1 MYKLILTLLLLSTI
15 SSATAQTRAAAD
27 SVLSQPVTVVG
38 STTAIAT
45 PHHRPRVALVLGGG
59 GAKGMAH
66 VGVLK
71 VIERAGIPVDM
82 ICGTSI
88 GSLVGGLYAMGYSA
102 TELDS
107 LVRHQD
113 WNFLLSDNLDRKQM
127 NLESRTR
134 GDQYVYTLPLSQLG
148 KGAFTQQALVKG
160 QNLANLF
167 THLAVGFHDSIDFNT
182 MPIPYC
188 AVATDMVKFQ
198 EVDMH
203 SGYVAQAMRASMSI
217 PGMFTPVRLDSMV
230 LVDGGLRNNYPV
242 DVARSMGADYVIG
255 VNLNKIKDMTNA
267 DFNKPGAV
275 ITRIAEVHTE
285 NKFRQNWADTDI
297 ALQIDADPYNSMS
310 FQPAAVDTLIARGE
324 RCAMSHW
331 HELMAL
337 KARLGLALDD
347 DTTANTARRRSA
359 GYSHP
364 VLETVPIA
372 AVTFTHV
379 LPAEEHLLRKK
390 FHLER
395 KQLSID
401 QIENVITELRG
412 RLYYNDASYQLLGDH
427 SNGYRLHFDTEG
439 KKASQV
445 YLGARFDSEELA
457 AIQIESFFPNIAG
470 LKKHPYT
477 LEAKLRLGKRI
488 KAGLTSTL
496 STSSTCNLA
505 LGYNFS
511 YNDIDLYRHGKR
523 YYDMRYYRHMAELGF
538 KGFVVSNFMMDL
550 YVRWSYYRYRDM
562 LGRNGADSILI
573 ENDHYFSYHA
583 RLYYNDEDDTY
594 FTTHGSSAEVQAGLY
609 TTNFVHF
616 HGTSALATVMARWR
630 STWRVGSHMVLQP
643 GVYGRLIFK
652 DTAPYVLQNYV
663 GGPWFGHYF
672 DQQLPFAGLGH
683 VEYTGNSFAAVDM
696 GARYQLT
703 QNNFVLADFAVAEHG
718 EKVKN
723 TLDHTPYF
731 GVRAGYVYRTIV
743 GPLGAYVG
751 WNSMSHKASFYINLG
766 LVF

>member
-1 MYKLILTLLLLSTI
+1 MQKLVLTLFLLLSLSTTLSAAARTTGI
-15 SSATAQTRAAAD
+15 AADTVLPATA
-27 SVLSQPVTVVG
+27 
-38 STTAIAT
+38 TAV
-45 PHHRPRVALVLGGG
+45 PPGHRPKVALVLGGG

-167 THLAVGFHDSIDFNT
+167 AHLAVGFHDSIDFNT

-198 EVDMH
+198 EVDLH

-379 LPAEEHLLRKK
+379 LPAE
-390 FHLER
+390 
-395 KQLSID
+395 
-401 QIENVITELRG
+401 
-412 RLYYNDASYQLLGDH
+412 
-427 SNGYRLHFDTEG
+427 
-439 KKASQV
+439 
-445 YLGARFDSEELA
+445 
-457 AIQIESFFPNIAG
+457 
-470 LKKHPYT
+470 
-477 LEAKLRLGKRI
+477 
-488 KAGLTSTL
+488 
-496 STSSTCNLA
+496 
-505 LGYNFS
+505 
-511 YNDIDLYRHGKR
+511 
-523 YYDMRYYRHMAELGF
+523 
-538 KGFVVSNFMMDL
+538 
-550 YVRWSYYRYRDM
+550 
-562 LGRNGADSILI
+562 
-573 ENDHYFSYHA
+573 
-583 RLYYNDEDDTY
+583 
-594 FTTHGSSAEVQAGLY
+594 
-609 TTNFVHF
+609 
-616 HGTSALATVMARWR
+616 
-630 STWRVGSHMVLQP
+630 
-643 GVYGRLIFK
+643 
-652 DTAPYVLQNYV
+652 
-663 GGPWFGHYF
+663 
-672 DQQLPFAGLGH
+672 
-683 VEYTGNSFAAVDM
+683 
-696 GARYQLT
+696 
-703 QNNFVLADFAVAEHG
+703 
-718 EKVKN
+718 
-723 TLDHTPYF
+723 
-731 GVRAGYVYRTIV
+731 
-743 GPLGAYVG
+743 
-751 WNSMSHKASFYINLG
+751 
-766 LVF
+766 